1 MFEEPVYFLSSK
13 ELRPKPKTISEASML
28 VFRAFAYVL
37 AAILRTNI
45 LSFAFAHVLSS
56 ALCAFIHY
64 YLWIG
69 DPDLPRELKS
79 PKDLLPSK
87 CVRSNSYF
95 DKKQMSRMGSFYIQ
109 GVFKNILTQA
119 ERYVVTFFDVMS
131 LSQQGLWDTVTSIGA
146 LFPRFVFKPLEEGFH
161 LHFCKNKTEADKDL
175 PVILKLSIIIGLFAV
190 AIGIPQAWSIL
201 FVYGGEQ
208 VSGEYD
214 PSGSFFLRFLAL
226 QDFNNPAFILQLCL
240 VNTMACAMN
249 GILEA
254 YMFAVMTTEELNQHN
269 STLLIFSV
277 LFILGTVTL
286 GKMYLASGLLYAQIL
301 NMLLRI
307 LHCCRFA
314 AIRNNSSSWLSILYK
329 NMVTKP
335 LLKFISENKLLSSS
349 EIISLHSFLGPESGS
364 NPDSGIP
371 NPDNDQEFIDAV
383 KLLKAEKAERILQEA
398 ENRLNRT
405 LEILEDDQMREE
417 MRNISFQE
425 MIINRQLIEK
435 PAPSS
440 AEPKRMHSAKVI
452 RRVASDATGLP
463 SRARNRSFRR

>member
-1 MFEEPVYFLSSK
+1 
-13 ELRPKPKTISEASML
+13 
-28 VFRAFAYVL
+28 
-37 AAILRTNI
+37 
-45 LSFAFAHVLSS
+45 
-56 ALCAFIHY
+56 
-64 YLWIG
+64 
-69 DPDLPRELKS
+69 
-79 PKDLLPSK
+79 
-87 CVRSNSYF
+87 
-95 DKKQMSRMGSFYIQ
+95 MGSFYIQ

-161 LHFCKNKTEADKDL
+161 LHFCQNKTEADKDL

-214 PSGSFFLRFLAL
+214 PSGSFFLRFLGKELSILDSHLFLFLAL

-301 NMLLRI
+301 NMLLRQG
-307 LHCCRFA
+307 
-314 AIRNNSSSWLSILYK
+314 
-329 NMVTKP
+329 
-335 LLKFISENKLLSSS
+335 
-349 EIISLHSFLGPESGS
+349 FL
-364 NPDSGIP
+364 
-371 NPDNDQEFIDAV
+371 
-383 KLLKAEKAERILQEA
+383 
-398 ENRLNRT
+398 
-405 LEILEDDQMREE
+405 
-417 MRNISFQE
+417 
-425 MIINRQLIEK
+425 
-435 PAPSS
+435 
-440 AEPKRMHSAKVI
+440 
-452 RRVASDATGLP
+452 
-463 SRARNRSFRR
+463 